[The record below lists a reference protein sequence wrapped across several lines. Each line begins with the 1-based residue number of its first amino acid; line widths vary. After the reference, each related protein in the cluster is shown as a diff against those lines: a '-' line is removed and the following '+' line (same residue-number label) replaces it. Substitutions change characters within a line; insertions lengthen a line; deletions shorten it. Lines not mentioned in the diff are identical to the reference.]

1 MSTTTCRLS
10 YEISRDTGSKIST
23 KQYASLVPINT
34 KRVPISTIY
43 YQNAV
48 KFCLAAFFVIPCIE
62 ISKTRLPVAIIFN
75 LLNNKNYD
83 NRFFSNRPDVQ
94 RHAEPEREQS
104 HHRRPAPEGRSRRQG
119 AYPSA
124 RTAERLHR
132 HDRVQR
138 HQDRR
143 APSDLVHL
151 GAEHPY
157 QGHQPGYVQ
166 SPARQ
171 VCAARPR
178 DQSPPC
184 RDERCRQVPRTAV
197 RRLRLDQARLHHRLR
212 VVV

>member
-83 NRFFSNRPDVQ
+83 NRFFS
-94 RHAEPEREQS
+94 
-104 HHRRPAPEGRSRRQG
+104 
-119 AYPSA
+119 Y
-124 RTAERLHR
+124 
-132 HDRVQR
+132 
-138 HQDRR
+138 
-143 APSDLVHL
+143 
-151 GAEHPY
+151 
-157 QGHQPGYVQ
+157 
-166 SPARQ
+166 
-171 VCAARPR
+171 
-178 DQSPPC
+178 
-184 RDERCRQVPRTAV
+184 
-197 RRLRLDQARLHHRLR
+197 
-212 VVV
+212 